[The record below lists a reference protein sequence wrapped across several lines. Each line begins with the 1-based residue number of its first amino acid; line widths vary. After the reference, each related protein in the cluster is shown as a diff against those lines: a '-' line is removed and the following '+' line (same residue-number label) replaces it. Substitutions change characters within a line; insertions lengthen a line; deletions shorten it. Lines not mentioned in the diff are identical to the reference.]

1 MNKNRDEVE
10 VFIHQYSSIEPEVN
24 NCFSIITKLLISLNG
39 HVMSLI
45 MVSVREAETSDNN
58 IKLIDNLE
66 EHSYIK
72 KLLI

>member
-1 MNKNRDEVE
+1 
-10 VFIHQYSSIEPEVN
+10 
-24 NCFSIITKLLISLNG
+24 
-39 HVMSLI
+39 

-72 KLLI
+72 ITEPRFKPFKELLYKSKNYI